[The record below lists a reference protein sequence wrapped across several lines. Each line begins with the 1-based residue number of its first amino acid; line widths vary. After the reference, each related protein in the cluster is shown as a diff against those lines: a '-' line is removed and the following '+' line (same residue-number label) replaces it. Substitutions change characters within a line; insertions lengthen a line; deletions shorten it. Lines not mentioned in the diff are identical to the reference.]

1 MQDEQAQEPS
11 EQTDAV
17 MPTEEQTTD
26 EGEQTLPA
34 EVSDRTAAEFEKLK
48 AHNAELKKQL
58 EAKEQL
64 STPRKSVYDNLRPH
78 QQVVAPV
85 VDTQQDQ
92 FVDEQGYVDT
102 ELLNKKLADSDRVA
116 KQAIAVANQATE
128 SLRRMEETQASRE
141 VYAKYPQLDP
151 YNEAFDPEMVDL
163 VTGELLRQ
171 MTQEGKEDLM
181 GASDKIF
188 SKFAKSLE
196 TRDTQEQMQENS
208 TLKQQASSTSVG
220 RAQGARQS
228 GNYDELVN
236 ETRKG
241 NAEALYERLQRIG
254 A

>member
-58 EAKEQL
+58 EAKDQL
-64 STPRKSVYDNLRPH
+64 STPRRSVYDNLRP
-78 QQVVAPV
+78 QTPIAQPV
-85 VDTQQDQ
+85 VDTQQEQ
-92 FVDEQGYVDT
+92 FVDEQGYVDP
-102 ELLNKKLADSDRVA
+102 ELLNRKLADADRAA

-151 YNEAFDPEMVDL
+151 YNESFDPEMVDL

-181 GASDKIF
+181 GASTKIF
-188 SKFAKSLE
+188 SKFAKTQQSRE
-196 TRDTQEQMQENS
+196 TQEQVKEDS
-208 TLKQQASSTSVG
+208 LLKQQASSTSVG
-220 RAQGARQS
+220 RPQGTREPS
-228 GNYDELVN
+228 NYDELIS